1 MRHCNKVLFA
11 VKKIECDVNFK
22 SIMDE
27 VSDDMEIKTNYENP
41 YEHAPESESNNRVIK
56 ERFRIA
62 YYLLTYKNI
71 SSIMIHHFV
80 INATQNLNM
89 LPSKGGVVVRY
100 SPNMILSQSN

>member
-1 MRHCNKVLFA
+1 
-11 VKKIECDVNFK
+11 
-22 SIMDE
+22 MDE

-41 YEHAPESESNNRVIK
+41 YEHVPESESNNRVIK